1 MRIAIGIATR
11 GRAPI
16 LLETLTELDRQTRR
30 ADRILVSY
38 ATADDVAGVAGR
50 FPGVEFLTG
59 ASGLPAQRNRILE
72 AVADCDAIV
81 FFDDDF
87 LPAPEWLAVLEA
99 VLQAQPGCAV
109 ATGVVLADGAKG
121 PGIEP
126 AAARAIL
133 AAAPP
138 APDAL
143 ATAPAFNAYG
153 CNMALRLAPLRAHG
167 IRFDEALP
175 LYAWYEDIDLSR
187 RLLPHGSILR
197 LLAARGVHLGTKKG
211 RVPGVRLGYS
221 QVANPLYLARKG
233 SFPWSH
239 ALPSAGRHCLINA
252 VKSLRP
258 EPEVD
263 RRGRLRGNLLA
274 LADLLRGRMRPDRVL
289 DL

>member
-1 MRIAIGIATR
+1 MRIAVGIATR
-11 GRAPI
+11 GRAAI
-16 LLETLTELDRQTRR
+16 LRETLAELDRQSRP
-30 ADRILVSY
+30 ADRIIVSF
-38 ATADDVAGVAGR
+38 ATPEDVAGVAER

-59 ASGLPAQRNRILE
+59 ASGLPAQRNRIL
-72 AVADCDAIV
+72 DAIGDYDAVV

-87 LPAPEWLAVLEA
+87 LAAPEWLAVLEA
-99 VLQAQPGCAV
+99 VLLARPDCAV
-109 ATGVVLADGAKG
+109 ATGLVLADGAKG
-121 PGIEP
+121 PGIAVEEG
-126 AAARAIL
+126 RAIL

-138 APDAL
+138 APEAL
-143 ATAPAFNAYG
+143 RTEAAFNAYG
-153 CNMALRLAPLRAHG
+153 CNMALRLRPMRDHG

-187 RLLPHGSILR
+187 RLLPHGAILR

-239 ALPSAGRHCLINA
+239 AVPSAARHCLINA

-274 LADLLRGRMRPDRVL
+274 LWDLLRGRARPGRVL
-289 DL
+289 EL

>member
-1 MRIAIGIATR
+1 MRMAIGIATR

-16 LLETLTELDRQTRR
+16 LLETLAELDRQHRP

-38 ATADDVAGVAGR
+38 AAPGDVAGVAER

-59 ASGLPAQRNRILE
+59 ASGLPAQRNRILD
-72 AVADCDAIV
+72 AVADCDAVV

-99 VLQAQPGCAV
+99 VLRARPDCAV

-121 PGIEP
+121 PGIAP
-126 AAARAIL
+126 DAARAIL
-133 AAAPP
+133 GGAPP
-138 APDAL
+138 PPDAL
-143 ATAPAFNAYG
+143 AVANAFNAYG

-187 RLLPHGSILR
+187 RLLPHGAILR
-197 LLAARGVHLGTKKG
+197 LLAARGVHLGTKQG

-239 ALPSAGRHCLINA
+239 ALPSAARHCLVNA

-263 RRGRLRGNLLA
+263 RRGRLRGNLRA

>member
-1 MRIAIGIATR
+1 MRIAVGIATR

-16 LLETLTELDRQTRR
+16 LLETLAELDRQARP
-30 ADRILVSY
+30 ADRILVSH
-38 ATADDVAGVAGR
+38 ATPEDVAGVTDR

-59 ASGLPAQRNRILE
+59 ASGLPAQRNRILD
-72 AVADCDAIV
+72 AIGDCDAVV

-87 LPAPEWLAVLEA
+87 LPAPGWLAVLEQ
-99 VLQAQPGCAV
+99 VLRVRPDCAV

-121 PGIEP
+121 PGIAP
-126 AAARAIL
+126 ADARAIL

-138 APDAL
+138 VADAL

-153 CNMALRLAPLRAHG
+153 CNMALRLAPLRAHA

-187 RLLPHGSILR
+187 RLLPHGAILR
-197 LLAARGVHLGTKKG
+197 LLGAQGVHLGTKQG

-239 ALPSAGRHCLINA
+239 AIPSAARHCLINA
-252 VKSLRP
+252 LKSLRP
-258 EPEVD
+258 EAEVD

-274 LADLLRGRMRPDRVL
+274 LADLLRARMRPDRVL